1 MGARTPSVMLLLLFS
16 LATTHACVPP
26 DCDRP
31 DNGSCLNA
39 CCKLSWKL
47 RGLSDPLAFAKN
59 VSALLKSGGSDGR
72 FTRYDNK
79 PVEQMWSVKG
89 TYVVQGHHVT
99 AKGTYTDLVQIA
111 VEASDDGLCLLYT
124 SPSPRD

>member
-16 LATTHACVPP
+16 LATTHACMPP

-79 PVEQMWSVKG
+79 PVE
-89 TYVVQGHHVT
+89 
-99 AKGTYTDLVQIA
+99 
-111 VEASDDGLCLLYT
+111 
-124 SPSPRD
+124 